1 MIDKT
6 MEDMLF
12 CLDWSYY
19 IRNDFKILIYTNNS
33 RLDLAGNVNLRVCG
47 MENEKINYFKLGYFY
62 Q

>member
-47 MENEKINYFKLGYFY
+47 MENEKRNILN
-62 Q
+62 